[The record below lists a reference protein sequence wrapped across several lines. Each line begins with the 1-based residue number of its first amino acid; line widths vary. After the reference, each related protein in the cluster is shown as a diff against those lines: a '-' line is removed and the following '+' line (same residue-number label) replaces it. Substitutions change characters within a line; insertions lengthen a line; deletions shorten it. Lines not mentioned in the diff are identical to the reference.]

1 MFANCVQVT
10 VVKRK
15 CEHLLA
21 CLAQQNT
28 LSGLPLWCIQGN
40 FILNFFPSKILNYF
54 FDQFNTL
61 VPGTFCSVPYKT
73 ASSSRQ
79 PSKLGSSQS
88 ATRCKTLGRCN
99 QHYIYR
105 FTVTQSQFRFTDTCI
120 SSIACTESPQ
130 PGQLADMYILLNCT
144 EPSGCLDCSVDGA
157 VTSVGQSYK

>member
-61 VPGTFCSVPYKT
+61 VPGTFCSVPIRLLLLPVSPQSLAFPNQLQGAKPWAGAISIT
-73 ASSSRQ
+73 SIDSPSRRASSD
-79 PSKLGSSQS
+79 SQIPAS
-88 ATRCKTLGRCN
+88 AALHALSHHNPVSWQICTYSWTAQSLLDVS
-99 QHYIYR
+99 
-105 FTVTQSQFRFTDTCI
+105 TVVWMEQS
-120 SSIACTESPQ
+120 P
-130 PGQLADMYILLNCT
+130 L
-144 EPSGCLDCSVDGA
+144 
-157 VTSVGQSYK
+157 